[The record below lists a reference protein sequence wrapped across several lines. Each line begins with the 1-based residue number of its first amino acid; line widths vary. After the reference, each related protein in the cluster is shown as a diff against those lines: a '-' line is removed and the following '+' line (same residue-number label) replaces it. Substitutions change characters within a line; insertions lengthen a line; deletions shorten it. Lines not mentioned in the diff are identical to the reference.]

1 MKTLAIDIETY
12 SSVSLQK
19 AGVYAYAASSD
30 FEILL
35 FGYAWDDGPV
45 EVIDMAQGQKLPQE
59 LQDAL
64 YDPEILK
71 TAFNASFERTCL
83 SAFMGRVTPADQW
96 SCTAVMAREL
106 GLPGSLEAVGEVI
119 GLPED
124 KQKSKTG
131 KALIRYF
138 SIPCKATKVNGE
150 RTRNL
155 PHHDP
160 ERWSLYVEY
169 NRQDVVTERAIRKRL
184 QKFPV
189 IPSEHDLWI
198 IDQHINDRGVGVDT
212 VLAENAVAIDQ
223 IVKARLLDA
232 AKELTGLDNPKSA
245 AQLKSWIEEVSG
257 FEVESLNKK
266 MIGDVRSGTD
276 NEEVHAMLDIRQG
289 LAKTST
295 EKYNAML
302 RTVCPDGRIRGLTQF
317 CGAARTG
324 RWAGRLV
331 QMQNLPQNKMP
342 DSELDAA
349 RRLVREGD
357 LETLEM
363 LFDDT
368 AGTLSQLIRTAFIPK
383 PGCRFI
389 VADFSAIE
397 ARVLAWLADEEWRMD
412 VFNTH
417 GKIYEASAE
426 QMFHLP
432 KGSVKKGDPMRQ
444 KGKIAEL
451 ALGYGGSVGAMKS
464 MGALAMGLE
473 ESELKPIVNSW
484 RAANK
489 SITKFWWDT
498 DAAVRRCITTQA
510 PVDLP
515 HGMRLRK
522 QGPLMRLR
530 LPNGR
535 ELSYVKPRVDSDDN
549 ITYMISWMNASF
561 GYKFRVDLEKNGD
574 CIRVK
579 VDSFHNWELASSI
592 EGLNLQVVRISCAD
606 AFEDRA
612 VEPLY
617 SKNFYDLSRY
627 GRSQAFTE
635 SLEEKQAACDKVIA
649 RYLASDRDTRT
660 ELQPSAALIRRL
672 KQRKG
677 FTNATRNNIRVY
689 RSVAGYTIEMAGRN
703 GAKAKSELIRLPGTK

>member
-19 AGVYAYAASSD
+19 CGVYAYAASPD

-45 EVIDMAQGQKLPQE
+45 EVIDMASGQKLPQE

-83 SAFMGRVTPADQW
+83 SAFMGRVTPPEQW
-96 SCTAVMAREL
+96 SCTAAMAREL
-106 GLPGSLEAVGEVI
+106 GLPGSLEMVGQVI

-138 SIPCKATKVNGE
+138 SIPCKATKVNGG

-155 PHHDP
+155 PQHDP
-160 ERWSLYVEY
+160 DRWRLYVEY
-169 NRQDVVTERAIRKRL
+169 NRQDVEAERAIRRRL

-189 IPSEHDLWI
+189 LASEQDLYV

-212 VLAENAVAIDQ
+212 TLAAKAVEIDQ
-223 IVKARLLDA
+223 IVKARLLDE
-232 AKELTGLDNPKSA
+232 AKDLTGLDNPKSA
-245 AQLKSWIEEVSG
+245 TQLKGWIEEVSG
-257 FEVESLNKK
+257 YEVESLNKK
-266 MIGDVRSGTD
+266 MIGAVRTGTD
-276 NEEVHAMLDIRQG
+276 NEAVHAMLDIRQG
-289 LAKTST
+289 LSKTST
-295 EKYNAML
+295 EKYSAML

-342 DSELDAA
+342 DKDLDCA
-349 RRLVREGD
+349 RQLVRVGD
-357 LETLEM
+357 IDTLEL

-368 AGTLSQLIRTAFIPK
+368 ANVLSQLIRTAFIPK
-383 PGCRFI
+383 EGSRFI

-397 ARVLAWLADEEWRMD
+397 ARVLAWLADEQWRMD

-432 KGSVKKGDPMRQ
+432 PGSVKKGDPMRQ

-451 ALGYGGSVGAMKS
+451 ALGYGGSVGAMKN
-464 MGALAMGLE
+464 MGALEMGLAE
-473 ESELKPIVNSW
+473 DELKPIVNSW
-484 RAANK
+484 RAANR
-489 SITKFWWDT
+489 SITKLWWDT
-498 DAAVRRCITTQA
+498 DAAVRRCIQTKA

-522 QGPLMRLR
+522 QGPLLRLR

-535 ELSYVKPRVDSDDN
+535 ELSYVKPRIDEDDN
-549 ITYMISWMNASF
+549 ITYEGTIQSSGGWGRIESYGPKFVENIVQATARDCLAEAMFRLERAGFPIVFHVHDEVICEVPNGVSSAKELGALMGQPISWAP
-561 GYKFRVDLEKNGD
+561 
-574 CIRVK
+574 
-579 VDSFHNWELASSI
+579 
-592 EGLNLQVVRISCAD
+592 GLPLRAD
-606 AFEDRA
+606 AYEC
-612 VEPLY
+612 EY
-617 SKNFYDLSRY
+617 Y
-627 GRSQAFTE
+627 
-635 SLEEKQAACDKVIA
+635 
-649 RYLASDRDTRT
+649 
-660 ELQPSAALIRRL
+660 
-672 KQRKG
+672 RKD
-677 FTNATRNNIRVY
+677 
-689 RSVAGYTIEMAGRN
+689 
-703 GAKAKSELIRLPGTK
+703 